1 MTIITLTP
9 ELIKKRL
16 QIANCCA
23 AAKGV
28 ELIDLQKKGLNCDK
42 EIHNID
48 IIFSLVDSIKCYA
61 QETPPEIVDAIVLL
75 MVPDNLNLTT
85 FSVSVTGYGV
95 IGSTSWQGSQELTAI
110 DLVNQINLGAIF
122 TAVSN
127 GSGLVTITAPVGSGV
142 SFNGTTGTVYV
153 VVTIPGTPGSPAV
166 PEVLAVLN
174 FGATPSPGVN
184 PGPFTATYT
193 FTCPGFLPPAFFYST
208 DVPKA
213 TIALALS
220 YVAALINAD
229 FAKGFV
235 STADGSTLTVPAG
248 YGDTP
253 NGPFP
258 AGWIV
263 TQAIQSVFDGES
275 FNRVNYT
282 FMGGADYIPAV
293 PPTPPIAIATSYP
306 IEFTGG
312 EYNQPIEK
320 CLTDIQI
327 ENILEKLNIL
337 CDKPCTTYVNFEN

>member
-1 MTIITLTP
+1 MIENLTYDI
-9 ELIKKRL
+9 IKKRL
-16 QIANCCA
+16 QIANSSA
-23 AAKGV
+23 SYDGV
-28 ELIDLQKKGLNCDK
+28 ELIELQKKGLNCDK

-48 IIFSLVDSIKCYA
+48 LKLALIDSIRCYA
-61 QETPPEIVDAIVLL
+61 KPTPPTIIDATVLL
-75 MVPDNLNLTT
+75 LMIDNAYLT
-85 FSVSVTGYGV
+85 SYSIVVTGYGT
-95 IGSTSWQGSQELTAI
+95 IASTTWQGTQELTAI
-110 DLVNQINLGAIF
+110 DLVNQINLGGIF
-122 TAVSN
+122 TASQ
-127 GSGLVTITAPVGSGV
+127 SSSLVTITAPVGSGI
-142 SFNGTTGTVYV
+142 SFNGTTGTVSI
-153 VVTIPGTPGSPAV
+153 VVTTPGTPGTPAV

-174 FGATPSPGVN
+174 FGATPSQGVN

-193 FTCPGFLPPAFFYST
+193 FTCPGFPTLNFFYTT

-258 AGWIV
+258 SGWIV
-263 TQAIQSVFDGES
+263 TQAIQSSFDGQN

-282 FMGGADYIPAV
+282 FMGGADFVPAG
-293 PPTPPIAIATSYP
+293 PPGPPITINSNFP

-312 EYNQPIEK
+312 EINEPIER

-337 CDKPCTTYVNFEN
+337 CDKPCTDLLNFKNI